1 MTKPTEGHIVKR
13 FDDQLTHL
21 HGLVLQM
28 GQMVIEQLQRSL
40 RTLEEE
46 DVETAREVAER
57 DQEVNRL
64 DIRVDDELVRVLAMR
79 APVGKDLRE
88 VMAVAKSVTDL
99 ERVGDEARRVAQLTQ
114 RLYGGNGASPNPSL
128 LRDLFELGRGVT
140 AALETTLRAFE
151 SLDLDL
157 ALEVLQH
164 DETLDGEFQ
173 SALRRLSTYIMEDHR
188 NVGHVVE
195 VVLGLRALDRI
206 GAHAK
211 NIAGYIIYLANGRD
225 VRHVPTERLLEEL
238 RAGG

>member
-1 MTKPTEGHIVKR
+1 
-13 FDDQLTHL
+13 
-21 HGLVLQM
+21 
-28 GQMVIEQLQRSL
+28 
-40 RTLEEE
+40 
-46 DVETAREVAER
+46 
-57 DQEVNRL
+57 
-64 DIRVDDELVRVLAMR
+64 
-79 APVGKDLRE
+79 
-88 VMAVAKSVTDL
+88 VTI
-99 ERVGDEARRVAQLTQ
+99 
-114 RLYGGNGASPNPSL
+114 
-128 LRDLFELGRGVT
+128 
-140 AALETTLRAFE
+140 ALETTLRAFE

-188 NVGHVVE
+188 NVGHMVE

-211 NIAGYIIYLANGRD
+211 NIAGYIIYLANGCD